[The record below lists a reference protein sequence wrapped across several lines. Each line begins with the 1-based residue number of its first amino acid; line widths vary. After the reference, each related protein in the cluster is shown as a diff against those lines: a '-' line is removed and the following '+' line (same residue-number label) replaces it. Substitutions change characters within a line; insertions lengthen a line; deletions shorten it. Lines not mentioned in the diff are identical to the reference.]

1 MKKYILSALM
11 LLAGMGVSLA
21 QQTVAGTTY
30 FLPKTALRFAVK
42 VEKTTYTPG
51 QFAMYAFR
59 YMKKKDVAL
68 HPAETYRVVDIRMNT
83 IGVPDSTKQ
92 FTLNLDKKL
101 SISEI
106 DRDESGLL
114 LAARAVCAGS
124 QAATAQSQRLY
135 ERGYPLGWKHRQDG

>member
-83 IGVPDSTKQ
+83 IGVPDSTKAVYPQ
-92 FTLNLDKKL
+92 
-101 SISEI
+101 
-106 DRDESGLL
+106 SGQETQHQRGRPRRERTV
-114 LAARAVCAGS
+114 AR
-124 QAATAQSQRLY
+124 
-135 ERGYPLGWKHRQDG
+135 H

>member
-51 QFAMYAFR
+51 
-59 YMKKKDVAL
+59 
-68 HPAETYRVVDIRMNT
+68 
-83 IGVPDSTKQ
+83 
-92 FTLNLDKKL
+92 
-101 SISEI
+101 
-106 DRDESGLL
+106 
-114 LAARAVCAGS
+114 
-124 QAATAQSQRLY
+124 
-135 ERGYPLGWKHRQDG
+135 